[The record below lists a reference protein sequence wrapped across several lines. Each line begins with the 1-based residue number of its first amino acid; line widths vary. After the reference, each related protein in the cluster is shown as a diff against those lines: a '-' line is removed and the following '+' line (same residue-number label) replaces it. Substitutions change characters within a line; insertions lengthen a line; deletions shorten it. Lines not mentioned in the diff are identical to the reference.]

1 MSYPPMPLD
10 PPSDSPSP
18 TPLDR
23 GGSAAVI
30 AELFGEEP
38 EPRGWSG
45 WPWLLGTGVVLALGL
60 AGWWAYRHWQGQ
72 SGEPPVVTTAAV
84 SRQNLENRVD
94 ASGTVTLGNQQTLK
108 APGDVTVEAVLV
120 EAGQRVRRGTVLL
133 RLRDRGLEQQLDEA
147 LIQRDILALER
158 QGQDRLLQEK
168 SRQVERAQ
176 DRLAESQEL
185 VGRGFISEDEY
196 ERDRDSLESAQA
208 ELRQTQLDRQKSE
221 LEMRKNQATLDNL
234 KARMADNAI
243 LAPFDALVLNIK
255 AQPGDGVPREG
266 ELLTLGDPAQERVIF
281 ELMALDARQV
291 AIAMPVRVSMIGPN
305 PQPFTGQVVSI
316 APQALSPGQDNT
328 GDQATVQ
335 AIAQL
340 DRPSG
345 QLIPGS
351 AVSVEVLLSQRQGVL
366 AVPTTALQR
375 DGQETY
381 LWVVDGASKA
391 RRRTVQTGLS
401 TLEAVEIT
409 QGLQEGDRVIAT
421 PPIDSPLSDGMA
433 VSTPPAPALP
443 AP

>member
-1 MSYPPMPLD
+1 MALNPSSD
-10 PPSDSPSP
+10 PPSP

-23 GGSAAVI
+23 GDSAAVI
-30 AELFGEEP
+30 AELFGEEV
-38 EPRGWSG
+38 EPRRWSG
-45 WPWLLGTGVVLALGL
+45 WPWLLGTGVVVALGVG
-60 AGWWAYRHWQGQ
+60 GWWAYRHGQGPAAD
-72 SGEPPVVTTAAV
+72 PPVVTTAAV
-84 SRQNLENRVD
+84 SRRDLENRVD

-147 LIQRDILALER
+147 LIQRDILDLER
-158 QGQDRLLQEK
+158 QSQDRLLQEK
-168 SRQVERAQ
+168 SRRVERAR
-176 DRLAESQEL
+176 DRLAESQTL
-185 VGRGFISEDEY
+185 VERGFISEDEY
-196 ERDRDSLESAQA
+196 ERDRDDLESAQA
-208 ELRQTQLDRQKSE
+208 ELRQTQLDWQRSQ

-234 KARMADNAI
+234 KARRADNAI

-266 ELLTLGDPAQERVIF
+266 VLLTLGDPAQERVIF

-305 PQPFTGQVVSI
+305 PKPFTGRVVSI
-316 APQALSPGQDNT
+316 APQALSPGQDNA

-351 AVSVEVLLSQRQGVL
+351 AVSVEVLLSQRRGVL

-375 DGQETY
+375 QDQETY
-381 LWVVDGASKA
+381 LWLVEGGGTA
-391 RRRTVQTGLS
+391 RRRSVQTGLS

-421 PPIDSPLSDGMA
+421 PPLDPPLRDGMA
-433 VSTPPAPALP
+433 VSTPPAPSLP

>member
-1 MSYPPMPLD
+1 MSYPPMPLEPAPD
-10 PPSDSPSP
+10 GHPPSPVEQGNSD
-18 TPLDR
+18 
-23 GGSAAVI
+23 AVI
-30 AELFGEEP
+30 AELFGEQP
-38 EPRGWSG
+38 EPRQWSG
-45 WPWLLGTGVVLALGL
+45 WPWLLGTGVVLALGVG
-60 AGWWAYRHWQGQ
+60 GWWAYRHGQGQ
-72 SGEPPVVTTAAV
+72 SGEAPVVTTAAV
-84 SRQNLENRVD
+84 SRRNLENRVD

-133 RLRDRGLEQQLDEA
+133 RLRDRALDQQLDEA
-147 LIQRDILALER
+147 LIQRDILGLEQ

-168 SRQVERAQ
+168 SRQVERAR

-185 VGRGFISEDEY
+185 VRRGFISEDEY
-196 ERDRDSLESAQA
+196 ERDRDSFESAQA

-266 ELLTLGDPAQERVIF
+266 DLLTLGDPAQERVIF

-305 PQPFTGQVVSI
+305 PDPFSGQVVSI
-316 APQALSPGQDNT
+316 APQALSPGQDSSR
-328 GDQATVQ
+328 DQATVQ

-375 DGQETY
+375 EGQKPY
-381 LWVVDGASKA
+381 VWVVDGAGKA
-391 RRRTVQTGLS
+391 RRRAVQTGLS

-409 QGLQEGDRVIAT
+409 QGLQEGDQVIAT
-421 PPIDSPLSDGMA
+421 PPIAPPLNDGMV
-433 VSTPPAPALP
+433 VSTPPDPALP